1 MYGLLDG
8 DECCL
13 LVCTAVFHGKVRPT
27 PPNPVL
33 FSLFSLMGEMAKHMF
48 FAKKDSIDEIVVL
61 CHNRRCQQ
69 YDCFSLP
76 CFHEFQT
83 PCCECLVAGGVLS
96 TGPSRQRGT
105 VSLSPL
111 PVVRHRTAKAAN
123 DFKVWSSPSGRCNLV
138 MFAIFLQMCRTK
150 STL

>member
-1 MYGLLDG
+1 MLSLGVHSCVSRESETNSPQSNFVQFVFIDG
-8 DECCL
+8 GN
-13 LVCTAVFHGKVRPT
+13 GKT
-27 PPNPVL
+27 C
-33 FSLFSLMGEMAKHMF
+33 F
-48 FAKKDSIDEIVVL
+48 FCKTKYSIDEIVVL

-76 CFHEFQT
+76 CFHEFQA
-83 PCCECLVAGGVLS
+83 PCCECLVAGGMLS

-123 DFKVWSSPSGRCNLV
+123 DFKVWSSPSCCCNLV
-138 MFAIFLQMCRTK
+138 MFAIFLQMRRTK